1 MKNLLASPRIAQEL
15 RKSYDALKRVC
26 KISLESDSITP
37 ALDATLSWLKQAGC
51 DSLPTSKSG
60 CAFDDMALTKLKHS
74 LVIDFEEAELDYV
87 SGFMV
92 LGSCNGLVMIFLVH
106 QLVR

>member
-60 CAFDDMALTKLKHS
+60 CSSMDLAKLKHF
-74 LVIDFEEAELDYV
+74 LVVDFEEAELDYV
-87 SGFMV
+87 SNFTV
-92 LGSCNGLVMIFLVH
+92 LGCCFDLLIIFLGY
-106 QLVR
+106 QTVR